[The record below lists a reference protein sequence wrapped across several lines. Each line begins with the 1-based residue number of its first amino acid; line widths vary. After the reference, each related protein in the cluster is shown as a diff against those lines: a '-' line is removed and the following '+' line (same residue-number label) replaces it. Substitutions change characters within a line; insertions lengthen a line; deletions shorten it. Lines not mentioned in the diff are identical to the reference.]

1 MYLEKGIVSLIMGRK
16 SSQSW
21 EVLRLCWENYQRI
34 GNVLDRYKRSGCCG
48 YYTEVGVGFD
58 ASNLASN
65 LYEIKVIVY
74 IYDTMNDK
82 KFCLDGGYIA
92 HKDGEVIFIKK

>member
-1 MYLEKGIVSLIMGRK
+1 MYLVKGIVSLTMGRK

-34 GNVLDRYKRSGCCG
+34 DNVLDRYKRSGCCG
-48 YYTEVGVGFD
+48 YYTEVGVGFY
-58 ASNLASN
+58 ASNLHD
-65 LYEIKVIVY
+65 IKVIIY